1 MYSKNWSVRNV
12 SSSQHHNNEFSMT
25 IKTNFELPLHKLH
38 IALTLQTSVMTT
50 NIASYLHCGPPVMRP
65 HDSLR
70 RQGLAITDQAGC
82 TVYFYNFLYIYGT
95 VSAKIAPRLKCYK
108 NASRLNRYNF
118 PTDNAIDFLFSTL
131 HIEMV

>member
-1 MYSKNWSVRNV
+1 M

-38 IALTLQTSVMTT
+38 IALTLQTSVITT

-70 RQGLAITDQAGC
+70 RQGLAITDQADY
-82 TVYFYNFLYIYGT
+82 TVYLLCTCCELSVLIVHMHMYTYFCKEY
-95 VSAKIAPRLKCYK
+95 
-108 NASRLNRYNF
+108 
-118 PTDNAIDFLFSTL
+118 LFDLGFHKT
-131 HIEMV
+131 IVVA